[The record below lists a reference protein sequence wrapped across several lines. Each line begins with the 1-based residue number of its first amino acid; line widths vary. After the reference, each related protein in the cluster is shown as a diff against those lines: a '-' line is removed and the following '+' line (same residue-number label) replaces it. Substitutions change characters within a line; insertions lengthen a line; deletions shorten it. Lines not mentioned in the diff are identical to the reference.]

1 MVGFVFDELGRS
13 RGGISQTVNANLT
26 PEDYQRAL
34 ASGLGYT
41 ASTQLPPGYYQVR
54 LVVREAESGNV
65 GTVSRYFEVPDL
77 SNKRLTASSLFL
89 YAVNPGGGK
98 DAVQQLGAMPRLTRK
113 QELRYAVMVYN
124 AKAGGGQSQLR
135 TQLSVS
141 QNGKVLFQ
149 EPEQQGPRLA
159 PPCARGVRQSVRLAD
174 RAQPRPSS
182 RRLRPQTKVRLPSRL
197 R

>member
-1 MVGFVFDELGRS
+1 M
-13 RGGISQTVNANLT
+13 
-26 PEDYQRAL
+26 
-34 ASGLGYT
+34 
-41 ASTQLPPGYYQVR
+41 
-54 LVVREAESGNV
+54 REAESGNV

-124 AKAGGGQSQLR
+124 PKAGGGQPQLRSQLI
-135 TQLSVS
+135 VS

-149 EPEQQGPRLA
+149 EPEQPVESKGGQL
-159 PPCARGVRQSVRLAD
+159 VRLGQLGLSKVLPGRYQMTVVVTDPAAD
-174 RAQPRPSS
+174 KKYQQVS
-182 RRLRPQTKVRLPSRL
+182 RSAEFIVE
-197 R
+197 